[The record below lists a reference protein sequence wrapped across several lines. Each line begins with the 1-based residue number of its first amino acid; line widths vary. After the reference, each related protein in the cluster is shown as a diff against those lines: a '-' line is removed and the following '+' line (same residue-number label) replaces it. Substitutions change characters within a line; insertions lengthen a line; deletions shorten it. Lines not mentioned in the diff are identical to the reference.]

1 MALSFREKRFSA
13 TDLRVQ
19 QWLSPSCGRGKRKTE
34 TETETEIGRGKRSG
48 RESLVGKSKITIR
61 ILYVFPYA

>member
-19 QWLSPSCGRGKRKTE
+19 QWLSPSCGRGKRRTE
-34 TETETEIGRGKRSG
+34 TERDREREKKRKGITGR
-48 RESLVGKSKITIR
+48 KI
-61 ILYVFPYA
+61 

>member
-34 TETETEIGRGKRSG
+34 TETEIGRGKRRG